1 MSWRILTGDNL
12 PHLRSLPDCHFDSC
26 VTDPPYELAFM
37 GRKWDSSG
45 VAFDPVRW
53 AEVLRVLKPGA
64 HLLAFGGT
72 RTYHRM
78 VCAIE
83 DAGFEIRDSIH
94 WVYGSGFPKSL
105 DVSKAIDERLGAA
118 REVVGTIPD
127 RRTGKGSV
135 LNFSTDRPQSEVSVT
150 GSPVTPEAEQWN
162 GWGTALKPAHEPIV
176 VARKPLSGTVAAN
189 VLAYGTGGLNVDACR
204 IEGDAWSRP
213 GRAESNVFGAY
224 APIPTESSP
233 AGRWPPNLLL
243 THSESCGETCVDG
256 CPVAEMD
263 RQSGNR
269 PGMSGGGKHR
279 ADYEGGMFGAIDS
292 DAARG
297 DSGGASR
304 FFPVFRYEAKAG
316 RSEREWGCEALPAM
330 TRGEIT
336 GCDDNAKGMQSP
348 RSCIRASGGIRNTH
362 PTVKPVA
369 LMRWLARLV
378 TPPGGRVLD
387 VFAGS
392 GTTGCACVAE
402 GFDFTGIELKPE
414 HVAICEARIRFWERF
429 PGGGIASKDSIEAE
443 LRGQVPLFGGT

>member
-1 MSWRILTGDNL
+1 MSDWRILTGDNL
-12 PHLRSLPDCHFDSC
+12 GHLRSMPDDYFDSC

-45 VAFDPVRW
+45 VAFDPIRW

-105 DVSKAIDERLGAA
+105 DVSKAIDSAAGAERKIVGVDFARAAKQTAKHDSMALG
-118 REVVGTIPD
+118 EFN
-127 RRTGKGSV
+127 GSGGIITAPA
-135 LNFSTDRPQSEVSVT
+135 L
-150 GSPVTPEAEQWN
+150 PEAEQWN

-176 VARKPLSGTVAAN
+176 VARKPLQGTVAAN
-189 VLAYGTGGLNVDACR
+189 VLAHGTGGINVDACR
-204 IEGDAWSRP
+204 IESCDPWTRP
-213 GRAESNVFGAY
+213 GRAEANVFGEY
-224 APIPTESSP
+224 ASIPTESSP

-243 THSESCGETCVDG
+243 THSEDCGSTCVDG

-263 RQSGNR
+263 RQSGER

-279 ADYEGGMFGAIDS
+279 PDYQGGMFGAIDS

-316 RSEREWGCEALPAM
+316 RSEREWGCEAIAPERKNDGRKTDREVPNL
-330 TRGEIT
+330 
-336 GCDDNAKGMQSP
+336 
-348 RSCIRASGGIRNTH
+348 RNTKAVHNFH

-369 LMRWLARLV
+369 LMRWLAKLV

-387 VFAGS
+387 LYAGS

-429 PGGGIASKDSIEAE
+429 PGGGVASKESIEAE
-443 LRGQVPLFGGT
+443 LKGQLPMFGGK

>member
-1 MSWRILTGDNL
+1 
-12 PHLRSLPDCHFDSC
+12 
-26 VTDPPYELAFM
+26 M
-37 GRKWDSSG
+37 GKAWDGSK
-45 VAFDPVRW
+45 VAFDIEVWR
-53 AEVLRVLKPGA
+53 EVLRVLKPGA

-105 DVSKAIDERLGAA
+105 DVSKAIDSAAGAV
-118 REVVGTIPD
+118 REVVGKSSRHGGGTMQGASFQVDCAIPD
-127 RRTGKGSV
+127 LTAPA
-135 LNFSTDRPQSEVSVT
+135 TH
-150 GSPVTPEAEQWN
+150 EAEQWD

-176 VARKPLSGTVAAN
+176 IARKPLAGTVAAN
-189 VLAYGTGGLNVDACR
+189 VLAHGTGGINVDACR
-204 IEGDAWSRP
+204 IEYASKDDQAAAAAAAAAQRACQQQNGTQPFSGGYSDGP
-213 GRAESNVFGAY
+213 GS
-224 APIPTESSP
+224 IPGFLDKQSL
-233 AGRWPPNLLL
+233 GRWPPNLLL
-243 THSESCGETCVDG
+243 THSEDCGSTCVDG

-263 RQSGNR
+263 RQSGER

-279 ADYEGGMFGAIDS
+279 PDYQGGMFGAIDS

-316 RSEREWGCEALPAM
+316 RSEREWGCEAIAPERKNDGRKTDREVPNL
-330 TRGEIT
+330 
-336 GCDDNAKGMQSP
+336 
-348 RSCIRASGGIRNTH
+348 RNTKAVHNFH

-387 VFAGS
+387 LYAGS

-429 PGGGIASKDSIEAE
+429 PGGGIAAKESIEAE
-443 LRGQVPLFGGT
+443 IRGQLPMFGGK